1 MCTSTN
7 FIDTFLQVFA
17 PNTVQVEIEF
27 NGTPEQIVPR
37 LLKCLVQMDTHQR
50 MPTNVSIYSLIYID
64 CNQFV
69 DSKKSHQQ
77 LQSGT
82 YAHQRNLHNEMKK
95 NNK

>member
-1 MCTSTN
+1 M
-7 FIDTFLQVFA
+7 FA

-64 CNQFV
+64 CNQFA
-69 DSKKSHQQ
+69 DSKNHINNC
-77 LQSGT
+77 
-82 YAHQRNLHNEMKK
+82 NLVHMPINVTCTMK
-95 NNK
+95 